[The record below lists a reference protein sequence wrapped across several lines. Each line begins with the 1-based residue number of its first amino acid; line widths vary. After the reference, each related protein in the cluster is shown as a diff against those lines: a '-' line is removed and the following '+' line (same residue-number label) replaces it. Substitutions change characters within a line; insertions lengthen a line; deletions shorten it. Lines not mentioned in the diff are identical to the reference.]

1 MNLNILNKKRIH
13 NDANERNEDGTNLI
27 NLENKKCIPWYGFDK
42 YFKYV
47 DETDEN
53 IKVLCLLCLPSRNTK
68 STSKKSSTNLKRHMK
83 KVHVYKYTEFL
94 ADTDVENKMKCLQN
108 FQNDEDT
115 VTKSLSMDDKPSNLI
130 QSTLHR
136 IGTGNE
142 IITQKQ
148 LDSAIIKF
156 VVQDTQPINIVDKPV
171 FLNLIRLGLPK
182 TLTVMCSKT
191 LKTRLNSAANKMKV
205 KFDHIWMEKELVI
218 AACLIPRFKLHWL
231 EGNDKLNAELFLK
244 NEFTCFECEISDE
257 PSNSD
262 SDSNKDFFCL
272 STKSYSDKIVT
283 SDQELLNFLNNK
295 NIDLKSLFAFPKK
308 EMKKKNE
315 TLKNDL
321 IDTVAENDLLKRKIT
336 TLEAESEKMIT
347 LQQMDKL
354 LETKFAKF
362 ENRIVKSLT
371 NSIDDNSGKIKEVK
385 LNVTEKHDA
394 VLPSSMFPSSSA
406 VLSLPAKSAQSV
418 YDEFADLQIKQPTS
432 YEDETIIRRAK
443 SRFTYWSKG
452 GTARC
457 CTLDRKRQTSPK
469 PYVLPSCWPTV
480 MPSDMDKL
488 SNSLS
493 KLISMS

>member
-1 MNLNILNKKRIH
+1 MSSSKNHTHPSL
-13 NDANERNEDGTNLI
+13 
-27 NLENKKCIPWYGFDK
+27 LELQNALDKCQSDWD
-42 YFKYV
+42 
-47 DETDEN
+47 
-53 IKVLCLLCLPSRNTK
+53 
-68 STSKKSSTNLKRHMK
+68 K

-171 FLNLIRLGLPK
+171 FLNLIR
-182 TLTVMCSKT
+182 
-191 LKTRLNSAANKMKV
+191 
-205 KFDHIWMEKELVI
+205 FDHIWMEKELVI

-257 PSNSD
+257 PSDSD

-295 NIDLKSLFAFPKK
+295 NIDLKSLFAFPKFSQAFFSK
-308 EMKKKNE
+308 HSN
-315 TLKNDL
+315 
-321 IDTVAENDLLKRKIT
+321 TV
-336 TLEAESEKMIT
+336 LEYFNQKT
-347 LQQMDKL
+347 
-354 LETKFAKF
+354 
-362 ENRIVKSLT
+362 
-371 NSIDDNSGKIKEVK
+371 
-385 LNVTEKHDA
+385 
-394 VLPSSMFPSSSA
+394 
-406 VLSLPAKSAQSV
+406 
-418 YDEFADLQIKQPTS
+418 
-432 YEDETIIRRAK
+432 
-443 SRFTYWSKG
+443 
-452 GTARC
+452 
-457 CTLDRKRQTSPK
+457 
-469 PYVLPSCWPTV
+469 
-480 MPSDMDKL
+480 
-488 SNSLS
+488 
-493 KLISMS
+493 